1 MRNLYVCIQI
11 LLILC
16 FAVLSPAVAFLL
28 FIYTFILL
36 KPVPFERA
44 PFYSLAIG
52 LILILFNFWQFSYLQ
67 LVDLYHLNMEQLQ
80 SHNGWL
86 NLTRNSLINF
96 KDDSLNSGLVGL
108 SGVSLFIPALIS
120 ISTKYRKII
129 KKLLIKRVPTDST
142 NQHLDTSDLQKNHLH
157 SQSEPTQQPQNNPVI
172 QGELTIGVDNNQNPF
187 TLTYKELNQHTLVIG
202 TTGSGKTS
210 TLLNIVYNCCS
221 QKLPLI
227 YLDGKGSIKLA
238 DKISQICNQFG
249 RTLKIFSIDP
259 DQNIKQ
265 LAKYNPLAYGN
276 FTEWK
281 NKIVTLLG
289 EPESKGQ
296 EHYATEEQSYINL
309 VCEILNKSGKPI
321 DFEAFLGY
329 LSHPEELQKLANKQN
344 PEIASRLVKAGD
356 ANKNNDIIKTLELF
370 YHSHYG
376 QLFSTSVVP
385 PQNIIN
391 LQQSILNNEIVL
403 FLFDAASFKRDTSQ
417 LGKLVIND
425 INSAFSGLGRSGQAI
440 KAFCIFDE
448 FAAYASPNMSNILA
462 MQRDNGMHAV
472 IGTQS
477 IHAISQESQ
486 QVKRIA
492 VELIANCNTFII
504 HKINDAHDITL
515 LQETIGKEAK
525 YRLHSISNT
534 PDNRVTTNL
543 SDEYILDGSKI
554 RGLKPGFAYVCRTAS
569 GLKPQ
574 IVKINYV

>member
-1 MRNLYVCIQI
+1 MEYIIGNLYIWIQV

-16 FAVLSPAVAFLL
+16 FAMLSPAMSFCIFIYVFLL
-28 FIYTFILL
+28 LKVIPQKQASINLL
-36 KPVPFERA
+36 
-44 PFYSLAIG
+44 LIG
-52 LILILFNFWQFSYLQ
+52 LILAGINLWQFNIYKLFELLKLNINLLQ
-67 LVDLYHLNMEQLQ
+67 EY
-80 SHNGWL
+80 NGEFKIIH
-86 NLTRNSLINF
+86 NSLLHF
-96 KDDSLNSGLVGL
+96 KITNLDNGLVGL
-108 SGVSLFIPALIS
+108 GGIYFFILGLFN
-120 ISTKYRKII
+120 II
-129 KKLLIKRVPTDST
+129 KSSILTKQNHAASSLNFETPK
-142 NQHLDTSDLQKNHLH
+142 DTFSNHL
-157 SQSEPTQQPQNNPVI
+157 I
-172 QGELTIGVDNNQNPF
+172 LGVDNYQK
-187 TLTYKELNQHTLVIG
+187 TYGISYKELNQHTLVIG

-221 QKLPLI
+221 QNLPLI

-238 DKISQICNQFG
+238 DKISQICHQFG

-259 DQNIKQ
+259 NQNIKQ

-281 NKIVTLLG
+281 NKIATLLG

-296 EHYATEEQSYINL
+296 EHYAIEEQSYINL
-309 VCEILNKSGKPI
+309 VCEVLNKSNKNI

-329 LSHPEELQKLANKQN
+329 LSHPEELQKVANKQS
-344 PEIASRLVKAGD
+344 PEIASRLVKAGE
-356 ANKNNDIIKTLELF
+356 AGNNDIIKILELF

-376 QLFSTSVVP
+376 HLFSTSNEL

-391 LQQSILNNEIVL
+391 LQQSLLNNEIVL

-425 INSAFSGLGRSGQAI
+425 INSAFSGLGRNGKSV
-440 KAFCIFDE
+440 KAFCVFDE

-504 HKINDAHDITL
+504 HKVNDPHDITL
-515 LQETIGKEAK
+515 LQETIGREAK
-525 YRLHSISNT
+525 YHLHSISENK
-534 PDNRVTTNL
+534 VTTNL
-543 SDEYILDGSKI
+543 TDEYILDGSKI
-554 RGLKPGFAYVCRTAS
+554 RALLPGFAYVCRTIANI
-569 GLKPQ
+569 KPH
-574 IVKINYV
+574 IIKINYV